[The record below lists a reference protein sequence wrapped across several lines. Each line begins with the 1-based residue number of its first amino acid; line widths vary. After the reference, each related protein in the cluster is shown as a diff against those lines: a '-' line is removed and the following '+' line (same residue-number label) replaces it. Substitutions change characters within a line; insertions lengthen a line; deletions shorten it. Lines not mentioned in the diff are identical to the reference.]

1 MKKKKKGGERKLPPL
16 TKQFHDFVAA
26 VASGAALKSWTP
38 ARVKTGRRAA

>member
-1 MKKKKKGGERKLPPL
+1 MKKKKGGERKLPPL

-38 ARVKTGRRAA
+38 AQTGKTGRRAA